1 MRQGPNGRRG
11 RGRPHPGSANGSQGG
26 QGGGQGGQSS
36 GSASGNNGP
45 RRSAASL
52 RSQSFDSNG
61 PDVRVRGN
69 AWQVHEK
76 YQTMAR
82 DAAAAGDRVAA
93 ENYLQ
98 HAEHYHRIIE
108 AINEAT
114 AAEQQQQ
121 QTRNYTPQPE
131 ARGYYQQPTAQPGE
145 GQADMRGNMA
155 FVPTDA
161 QPAVM
166 EQPGM
171 TPLASQEQQP
181 TNPFFTPA
189 EVEEAEQESLQIAS
203 AAVAM
208 R

>member
-11 RGRPHPGSANGSQGG
+11 RGRPHPGSANGAQGG
-26 QGGGQGGQSS
+26 QGGGQSG

-121 QTRNYTPQPE
+121 TRNYTPQPE
-131 ARGYYQQPTAQPGE
+131 ARGYYQQPTAQPGDPQ
-145 GQADMRGNMA
+145 GDLRGNMA
-155 FVPTDA
+155 FAPTDA

-166 EQPGM
+166 EQSGM
-171 TPLASQEQQP
+171 TPMASQEQQP

-189 EVEEAEQESLQIAS
+189 EVEEAEQESLQIAP